1 MTKLI
6 NCSGRSA
13 FLALVSYQEGINLT
27 RGFPQKLLIEE
38 MSAKFSVAVWI
49 SNMLFFNFVEC
60 LPMIVIEFQYVL
72 FHKNISNFLC
82 LLFFCQKSN
91 VALGQHWDNA
101 ARWLV

>member
-38 MSAKFSVAVWI
+38 MSTKFLVAVWI
-49 SNMLFFNFVEC
+49 SNMLCFNFVEC
-60 LPMIVIEFQYVL
+60 LQMIMIEIQYL
-72 FHKNISNFLC
+72 IINN
-82 LLFFCQKSN
+82 
-91 VALGQHWDNA
+91 
-101 ARWLV
+101 